1 MLECIDFDGLTGE
14 FFPEEDH
21 PPSCGSLDSRFFLNS
36 RLARLALAESVM
48 LVTVVVVDVGG

>member
-21 PPSCGSLDSRFFLNS
+21 PSCGSLDSCFFLNS

-48 LVTVVVVDVGG
+48 LVRVVDVGG

>member
-14 FFPEEDH
+14 FFPEED
-21 PPSCGSLDSRFFLNS
+21 PSCPSLDSRRLFLNS

-48 LVTVVVVDVGG
+48 LVTVDAGGG

>member
-21 PPSCGSLDSRFFLNS
+21 PPSGGSLDSCFFLNS
-36 RLARLALAESVM
+36 RLVRLALAESVM
-48 LVTVVVVDVGG
+48 LVTVVDVGG